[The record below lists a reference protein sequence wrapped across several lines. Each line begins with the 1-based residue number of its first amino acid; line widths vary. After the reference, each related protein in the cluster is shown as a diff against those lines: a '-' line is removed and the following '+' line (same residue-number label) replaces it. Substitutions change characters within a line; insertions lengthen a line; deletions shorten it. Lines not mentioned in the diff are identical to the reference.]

1 VTDDL
6 FTKDDELLEL
16 FNRYDIDGDGFV
28 DLYEFLHI
36 VRELGEDP
44 SREVLKLEF
53 TAIDAND
60 DGVVDFAEFSDW
72 WRDYR

>member
-1 VTDDL
+1 MASDSISS
-6 FTKDDELLEL
+6 DDELLGL
-16 FNRYDIDGDGFV
+16 FNRYDIDGDGRV

-44 SREVLKLEF
+44 SKEVLTLEF
-53 TAIDAND
+53 AAIDSND
-60 DGVVDFAEFSDW
+60 DGVVDFEEFGAW